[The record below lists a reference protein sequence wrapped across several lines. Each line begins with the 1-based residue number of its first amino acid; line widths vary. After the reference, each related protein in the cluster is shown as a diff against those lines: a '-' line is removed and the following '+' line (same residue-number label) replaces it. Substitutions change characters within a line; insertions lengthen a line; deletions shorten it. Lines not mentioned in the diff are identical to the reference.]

1 MNQDGTPAG
10 SPEAFI
16 DDTYNEGQGQFSPN
30 GKWIAYASDESGNSE
45 VYIRQFAGAHAT
57 GTAIRVSR
65 GGGGEPRWRRD
76 GKELF
81 YLTREGKVTA
91 VDVKEGTELSV
102 GAPQELFQ
110 ASITRV
116 ANRSD
121 FSVFHWDVS
130 ADGRRFLID
139 TAKNSSDALTVTLNW
154 AANLR
159 EK

>member
-1 MNQDGTPAG
+1 
-10 SPEAFI
+10 
-16 DDTYNEGQGQFSPN
+16 
-30 GKWIAYASDESGNSE
+30 
-45 VYIRQFAGAHAT
+45 
-57 GTAIRVSR
+57 
-65 GGGGEPRWRRD
+65 
-76 GKELF
+76 LF

-91 VDVKEGTELSV
+91 VDIKEGMELSV

-159 EK
+159 KK